1 MVDEPG
7 NAPAVLTVDC
17 VVFPARG
24 VEFVERE
31 QIRRAYFS
39 VDVGAPRGLARADYL
54 SGVFVN

>member
-7 NAPAVLTVDC
+7 NATAVLAVDR

-31 QIRRAYFS
+31 QIRRACFG

-54 SGVFVN
+54 SGVFVD